1 MKVTK
6 ATLTR
11 LALNFAQNLKAEIGV
26 KKFNEV
32 CRRNSTPEY
41 KTCCA
46 SHDFCDANMVMLAS
60 FEEVIGRCDLNNEEH
75 LGWMNYAWDVA
86 KKLYLTQQ

>member
-1 MKVTK
+1 MKITK
-6 ATLTR
+6 SVVTR
-11 LALNFAQNLKAEIGV
+11 LALNFAQNLKTEIGV

-41 KTCCA
+41 KSCCA

-60 FEEVIGRCDLNNEEH
+60 FEEVIGRCDLNNDSH
-75 LGWMNYAWDVA
+75 IQVMNEAWA
-86 KKLYLTQQ
+86 SARKLYLS